1 MNNFRININHN
12 KIIALKQN
20 IDSIKHILSISND
33 NGLIEYYSEELNSLE
48 QLLKEW
54 SLDYDYNG
62 FIDEIW

>member
-20 IDSIKHILSISND
+20 IDSIKYILSISD
-33 NGLIEYYSEELNSLE
+33 NNYLTEHYSEELNSLE